1 MNVFGT
7 WVRERVTLRSVLSGL
22 TAVLIVLAFAL
33 CWGVVWI
40 WSNWTESLSWV
51 LWASLLAPVVFW
63 TAYMRAVPDIEQ
75 RPIVTAALVA
85 LAVSLWVGGGIGY
98 GAWGSDRG
106 PGSGIGMLLVFPFAL
121 LTGPVAVG
129 ATVLHSRLTM
139 SLAAVLL
146 GQAMFVAATIVFP
159 DPTVIED
166 GLYSKDNIAT
176 ADRILIVI
184 LGGIGALLLVSAGT
198 LLRRHISPWV
208 TWPGA
213 AMFFLTAVI
222 YQAWYPPFSTL
233 GD

>member
-1 MNVFGT
+1 MNASG
-7 WVRERVTLRSVLSGL
+7 RSVSSRLTRRHLLQTL
-22 TAVLIVLAFAL
+22 TATLIVVGFVLF
-33 CWGVVWI
+33 WGFVWI
-40 WSNWTESLSWV
+40 FSIIFESLSWV
-51 LWASLLAPVVFW
+51 LWASVLAPVVFW
-63 TAYMRAVPDIEQ
+63 VAYMRTTSDIDQ
-75 RPIVTAALVA
+75 RPLVTVGVLA
-85 LAVSLWVGGGIGY
+85 LAVSLWVWGGVSFGE
-98 GAWGSDRG
+98 WGSDRVSAG
-106 PGSGIGMLLVFPFAL
+106 NSFAIATLMLLI
-121 LTGPVAVG
+121 TGPVAVG

-166 GLYSKDNIAT
+166 GIYSRDNIAT

-184 LGGIGALLLVSAGT
+184 LGGVGALLLVGAGT

-222 YQAWYPPFSTL
+222 YQAWYPPFSTF